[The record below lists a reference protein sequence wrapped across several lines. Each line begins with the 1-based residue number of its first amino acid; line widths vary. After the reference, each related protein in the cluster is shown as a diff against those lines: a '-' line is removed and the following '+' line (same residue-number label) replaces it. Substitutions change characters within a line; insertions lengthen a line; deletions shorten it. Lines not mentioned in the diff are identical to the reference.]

1 LQIEIY
7 RERELSRIQ
16 LDDDDEELFVLS
28 YTAENAEFVLLL
40 LYYVCRG

>member
-1 LQIEIY
+1 MEMYIEG
-7 RERELSRIQ
+7 ELSRIQ

-40 LYYVCRG
+40 FYTVYRG